1 MPVNIQLS
9 KIEES
14 CQLSALSLQ
23 LNQPSAAKGGEKLM
37 ADG

>member
-14 CQLSALSLQ
+14 LQLSALSLQ
-23 LNQPSAAKGGEKLM
+23 LNQLPAAQGGEKPI

>member
-14 CQLSALSLQ
+14 FQLSALSSQ
-23 LNQPSAAKGGEKLM
+23 RNKPFAAEAAKSR
-37 ADG
+37 